1 MVDKTAVR
9 RGYDELAETYAAER
23 AANEDGRERDVLAT
37 FLRSMETPGR
47 VLDAGCGQGT
57 PVLRDLD
64 GDGPRTS
71 DGNGDGNANEDGNG
85 DGNTDENGTREAIGI
100 DVSRTQL
107 ELAAENAPTAAL
119 SQGDMTRLPLRDD
132 CCDAVTALHSLIHV
146 PLADHR
152 AVIDEFSRV
161 LRPGG
166 RVLVSEGASEWT
178 GTNPDWLDSGVEMQ
192 WHIAGIEA
200 TREQLRA
207 AGFRITDEWGTTESF
222 ADQDEHWRYLAAE
235 LDAKRATS
243 GLPTTR
249 HSE

>member
-23 AANEDGRERDVLAT
+23 AASEGGRERDVLT
-37 FLRSMETPGR
+37 TVLRSLETPGR

-64 GDGPRTS
+64 GDGPR
-71 DGNGDGNANEDGNG
+71 NGDGNGSRDG
-85 DGNTDENGTREAIGI
+85 DGNTDENGTRDAIGI
-100 DVSRTQL
+100 DVSRAQL
-107 ELAAENAPTAAL
+107 ELAAENAPTASL
-119 SQGDMTRLPLRDD
+119 SQGDMTRLPFRDD

-166 RVLVSEGASEWT
+166 RVLVSEGAREWT

-207 AGFRITDEWGTTESF
+207 AGFTITDEWGTTEPF

-235 LDAKRATS
+235 LDAERAAS
-243 GLPTTR
+243 EPPTTR